1 MTCVEQDDG
10 SMLLGEK
17 AGGLSALPLISVSDT
32 GRILE
37 VTPAAAHVLSIDVGR
52 MTGLPISRIFPELG
66 LVARHMKSKR
76 VVSYARRGNGSRLPV
91 NFSSMHVA
99 TSRFNGWLIHFPLRL
114 GAA

>member
-1 MTCVEQDDG
+1 MTGD
-10 SMLLGEK
+10 SSLLLGEE

-37 VTPAAAHVLSIDVGR
+37 MTPAAAHVLSIDLGQ
-52 MTGLPISRIFPELG
+52 MTGLPISRVFPELG
-66 LVARHMKSKR
+66 LVARHIRAKR
-76 VVSYARRGNGSRLPV
+76 LVSYARRGNGSRLPV

-99 TSRFNGWLIHFPLRL
+99 TGRFNGWLIHFPLRL